1 MNRNH
6 SRDNALAR
14 GKDIL
19 FFMFRR
25 QNLNIPLHKGAF
37 LASQKASEVLTRAF
51 QMTQVGFEFVQV
63 DKPIGLSV

>member
-1 MNRNH
+1 MWSYH
-6 SRDNALAR
+6 ASIGR
-14 GKDIL
+14 GIL

-37 LASQKASEVLTRAF
+37 LTTQKASEVLTRAF

-63 DKPIGLSV
+63 DKPIGVTD